1 MIFDTKPTQS
11 FVVYHFLLIGFPV
24 LIWLFADAAI
34 ETYRYWKYG
43 VEKSAMVELEGSLFT
58 KRVPYQLRTNET
70 YSVLVIP
77 DAPKDFV
84 IGNNKSSLYQLFEN
98 IVGNGL
104 IQIYYVTTY
113 IFIFIFAPPFYVGL
127 LIHRREYLYRG
138 KFWKKK

>member
-1 MIFDTKPTQS
+1 M
-11 FVVYHFLLIGFPV
+11 V
-24 LIWLFADAAI
+24 I
-34 ETYRYWKYG
+34 ELSNTSGYKGHTTYYYK
-43 VEKSAMVELEGSLFT
+43 VELEGSLFT